1 MKKYIEEQ
9 PRGLSENELLLKVN
23 DLVGKANLHHER
35 IAALEAA
42 ATHDNKTDNEGIKR
56 ALMDAHSALEKA
68 ISFFRTKAEENKK

>member
-23 DLVGKANLHHER
+23 EIIEKTNAHHER
-35 IAALEAA
+35 IATLEAA
-42 ATHDNKTDNEGIKR
+42 KTSVDNEDIKR
-56 ALMDAHSALEKA
+56 VLMDAHNALEQA